1 MNPSKR
7 VLILG
12 IFFELCLAALWA
24 YLLFQLKTGGL
35 HASTTTEDA
44 IGTISST
51 LGGVMGLLG
60 GVLIFVYFVLR
71 KKERDQG

>member
-7 VLILG
+7 VLIVG

-35 HASTTTEDA
+35 HASTTTEEA
-44 IGTISST
+44 VSAISST
-51 LGGVMGLLG
+51 LGGVMGALG
-60 GVLIFVYFVLR
+60 GVLIVVYFVLR
-71 KKERDQG
+71 KKERGQ